1 MDSGNI
7 IAKTE
12 SAFKAALGHL
22 NEELMHLHSGRANAS
37 MLDQVVVEAYGTSL
51 PLKQVGSV
59 TVSDAQMLQITPFDP
74 NNLQAIANA
83 IRNNPSLGL
92 NPSDDGH
99 VVRLQI
105 PPLTEE
111 RRRELAK
118 QINEKLEAAIVRM
131 RGGRHEALHQ
141 LESAKKEKLIGE
153 DEERR
158 LQKSIDDN
166 FNRYRGEMEAAAK
179 TKEAEILKI

>member
-12 SAFKAALGHL
+12 SAFKGAREHL
-22 NEELMHLHSGRANAS
+22 NEELMHLRSGRANAS
-37 MLDQVVVEAYGTSL
+37 MLDGVVVEAYGTTL

-59 TVSDAQMLQITPFDP
+59 SVSDAQMLQIIPFDP

-83 IRNNPSLGL
+83 IRNHPSLGL

-118 QINEKLEAAIVRM
+118 QISEKLEEAIVRM
-131 RGGRHEALHQ
+131 RGARHEALRQ
-141 LESAKKEKLIGE
+141 LENAKKDKLVSE
-153 DEERR
+153 DEVRR
-158 LQKSIDDN
+158 FQKSIDDN
-166 FNRYRGEMEAAAK
+166 LSRYRSEMEAAAK
-179 TKEAEILKI
+179 AKEAEILKI